1 MKKIFTQKRA
11 FCVLVTLLVLGFTSC
26 NKNDSW
32 IQMVQFYEESQSLPE
47 ASKDSIISFN
57 KHFVKYVDSHPG
69 AESDD
74 LYQPTRD
81 NIDYAA
87 EVHGFKFGSLNIIIT
102 IDDSWDGEEEY
113 HF

>member
-1 MKKIFTQKRA
+1 MKKVLTLKGLFCLMFASASLA
-11 FCVLVTLLVLGFTSC
+11 FASC
-26 NKNDSW
+26 NKDDSW
-32 IQMVQFYEESQSLPE
+32 IRMVQFYEESQSLPE

-57 KHFVKYVDSHPG
+57 KQFVDFVGAHPG